1 MDKGLLPQVLSI
13 VMLQPWPKLSSGA
26 PQNVVMRADACV
38 ADQAFNLAEDAG
50 QFDQLNSGQCGP
62 DNGLHPQHELCSVSA
77 IAASTV
83 IVFDGEPWFCG
94 TSVELAGSAIR
105 TDPCISHPRQEP
117 TA

>member
-1 MDKGLLPQVLSI
+1 
-13 VMLQPWPKLSSGA
+13 
-26 PQNVVMRADACV
+26 MRADAGV
-38 ADQAFNLAEDAG
+38 ANLAKDSG
-50 QFDQLNSGQCGP
+50 QSDQMKSGQCGP